1 MEEHASVIPY
11 AEYRA
16 ALGNNCRRSAYGGD
30 RGKCGREI
38 VRYAAVPGHL
48 SCMRNIGTG

>member
-30 RGKCGREI
+30 GENAEERLCE
-38 VRYAAVPGHL
+38 
-48 SCMRNIGTG
+48 MQQ